1 MNPCENDFCVI
12 CIRLIVE
19 IWGYLLLCQ
28 FQTTRLLP
36 RLRAH
41 KETEGEKNRD
51 KERERE
57 A

>member
-1 MNPCENDFCVI
+1 MNPCENDFYVI